1 MYKHFFKRVI
11 DFTLALLALLAIC
24 PLLLCVT
31 IWLHFANNGA
41 GAFSSKRGLD
51 FMAKYSRLSS
61 SRRLNRFILR
71 QSVEFASVEALD
83 ICRMKLSKS
92 S

>member
-11 DFTLALLALLAIC
+11 DFTIALIALLIIWPILLVIY
-24 PLLLCVT
+24 
-31 IWLHFANNGA
+31 IWLTIANNGA